1 MRVDAATTKYMK
13 QLEELEEG
21 RGEKE
26 GGMQRGENRALIG
39 AAAMVG
45 RLLVDEAADA
55 SWQRSLRHVIAA
67 AIFAVIAYFVTFQWE
82 LSALNKAIVQG
93 LCGAVAPE
101 LVDWLSTTIRK
112 KLGFKD
118 KQKTPAWKSLFSRKK
133 KPKRRRRTTAKK
145 AAPAKKAAK
154 PAKEGS
160 KKAKKSKGTE
170 SYKLYIF
177 KVLKQVHPDTGISSK
192 SMAILNSFI
201 ADQFEKIAAAAAQ
214 LSRVN
219 KKPTLTS
226 REIQTAVRL
235 VLPGELAKHAVSEGT
250 KAVTK
255 FTSA

>member
-1 MRVDAATTKYMK
+1 MTLAMFLAEATAQVAPAKGVAAVANNFQVALLAFKS
-13 QLEELEEG
+13 
-21 RGEKE
+21 
-26 GGMQRGENRALIG
+26 GGWIVALIG

-133 KPKRRRRTTAKK
+133 KPKRRRRATARKAAPSKAAPKKGAKKPAAKK
-145 AAPAKKAAK
+145 ATAEKKPRAKK
-154 PAKEGS
+154 
-160 KKAKKSKGTE
+160 
-170 SYKLYIF
+170 
-177 KVLKQVHPDTGISSK
+177 PDDGQAT
-192 SMAILNSFI
+192 LN
-201 ADQFEKIAAAAAQ
+201 
-214 LSRVN
+214 L
-219 KKPTLTS
+219 
-226 REIQTAVRL
+226 
-235 VLPGELAKHAVSEGT
+235 
-250 KAVTK
+250 
-255 FTSA
+255 

>member
-1 MRVDAATTKYMK
+1 MILSLVLAQVAEQAPAVAKASPAIVNNFQIALLAFK
-13 QLEELEEG
+13 S
-21 RGEKE
+21 
-26 GGMQRGENRALIG
+26 GGWIVALIG

-133 KPKRRRRTTAKK
+133 KPKRRRRTTAKTAASAK
-145 AAPAKKAAK
+145 AAPKKGAKKPAAKKPAAKKAPAEK
-154 PAKEGS
+154 KPPAK
-160 KKAKKSKGTE
+160 K
-170 SYKLYIF
+170 
-177 KVLKQVHPDTGISSK
+177 PDDGQST
-192 SMAILNSFI
+192 LN
-201 ADQFEKIAAAAAQ
+201 
-214 LSRVN
+214 L
-219 KKPTLTS
+219 
-226 REIQTAVRL
+226 
-235 VLPGELAKHAVSEGT
+235 
-250 KAVTK
+250 
-255 FTSA
+255 

>member
-1 MRVDAATTKYMK
+1 MILSMVLAQVAEQAPAVAKASPAIVNNFQIALLAFK
-13 QLEELEEG
+13 S
-21 RGEKE
+21 
-26 GGMQRGENRALIG
+26 GGWIVALIG

-145 AAPAKKAAK
+145 AAPAKAAPKKGAKKPAAK
-154 PAKEGS
+154 KPAAKKAPAEKKPPAK
-160 KKAKKSKGTE
+160 K
-170 SYKLYIF
+170 
-177 KVLKQVHPDTGISSK
+177 PDDGQST
-192 SMAILNSFI
+192 LN
-201 ADQFEKIAAAAAQ
+201 
-214 LSRVN
+214 L
-219 KKPTLTS
+219 
-226 REIQTAVRL
+226 
-235 VLPGELAKHAVSEGT
+235 
-250 KAVTK
+250 
-255 FTSA
+255 

>member
-1 MRVDAATTKYMK
+1 MILSLVLAQVAEQAPVVAKASPAIVNNFQIALLAFK
-13 QLEELEEG
+13 S
-21 RGEKE
+21 
-26 GGMQRGENRALIG
+26 GGWIVALIG

-145 AAPAKKAAK
+145 AAPAKAAPKKGAKKPAAK
-154 PAKEGS
+154 KPAAKKAPAEKKPPAK
-160 KKAKKSKGTE
+160 K
-170 SYKLYIF
+170 
-177 KVLKQVHPDTGISSK
+177 PDDGQST
-192 SMAILNSFI
+192 LN
-201 ADQFEKIAAAAAQ
+201 
-214 LSRVN
+214 L
-219 KKPTLTS
+219 
-226 REIQTAVRL
+226 
-235 VLPGELAKHAVSEGT
+235 
-250 KAVTK
+250 
-255 FTSA
+255 